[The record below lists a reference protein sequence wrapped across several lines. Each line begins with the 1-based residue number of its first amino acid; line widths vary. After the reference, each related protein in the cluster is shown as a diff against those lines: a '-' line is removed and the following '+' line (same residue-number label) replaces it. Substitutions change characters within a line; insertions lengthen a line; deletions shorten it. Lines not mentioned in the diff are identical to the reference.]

1 MNLYSIIAIFEGR
14 DMEIPRDAVLLC
26 VFIGEAD
33 RMGGRT
39 LHRAIVDA
47 AFKAKLAG
55 ATVFHGPLSYGHG
68 DRINDEFNIDAP
80 GNLPAIVE
88 IIDVEEEINAFL
100 PQLDSM
106 IGSGLVTLEKVR
118 MARVGRRHKGASH
131 KPPAEIEA
139 SPQPRI

>member
-1 MNLYSIIAIFEGR
+1 
-14 DMEIPRDAVLLC
+14 METPRDAVLLR

-33 RMGGRT
+33 RAAGRA

-68 DRINDEFNIDAP
+68 DRVNDEFNVDAP

-88 IIDVEEEINAFL
+88 IIDVEEKIDAFL
-100 PQLDSM
+100 PQLNSM
-106 IGSGLVTLEKVR
+106 VGSGLVTLEKVR
-118 MARVGRRHKGASH
+118 MAHVGWATRGGPHEAKGRA
-131 KPPAEIEA
+131 
-139 SPQPRI
+139 

>member
-1 MNLYSIIAIFEGR
+1 
-14 DMEIPRDAVLLC
+14 METPRDAVLLR

-33 RMGGRT
+33 RAAGRA

-68 DRINDEFNIDAP
+68 DRVNDEFNVDAP

-88 IIDVEEEINAFL
+88 IIDVEEKIDAFL
-100 PQLDSM
+100 PQLNSM
-106 IGSGLVTLEKVR
+106 VGSGLVTLEKVR
-118 MARVGRRHKGASH
+118 MARVGWATRGTPREAKG
-131 KPPAEIEA
+131 
-139 SPQPRI
+139 RG